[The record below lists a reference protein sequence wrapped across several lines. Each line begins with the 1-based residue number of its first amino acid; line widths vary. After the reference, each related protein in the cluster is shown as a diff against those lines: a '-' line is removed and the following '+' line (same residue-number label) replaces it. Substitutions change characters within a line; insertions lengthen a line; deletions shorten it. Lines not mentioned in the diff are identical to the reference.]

1 MRFHQLGGVVPQ
13 NNVNIK
19 ANLIASE
26 IIKSNNFANVTENF
40 TLREIKAN
48 NLDSLNNKA
57 TTLVDILKLKPDS
70 RYFKNYFDSQQT
82 DTSNLDL
89 RNGNN
94 GVVFIESLNFV
105 GDNLTEVS
113 RSLGKNNIKAR
124 SLGVITNFYA

>member
-13 NNVNIK
+13 NNVNIN
-19 ANLIASE
+19 ANLSASE

-40 TLREIKAN
+40 SLREIKAN
-48 NLDSLNNKA
+48 NLDSHNNKT
-57 TTLVDILKLKPDS
+57 TTLVDILKVNPDS

-82 DTSNLDL
+82 DTSNVDL

-113 RSLGKNNIKAR
+113 
-124 SLGVITNFYA
+124 

>member
-1 MRFHQLGGVVPQ
+1 MPQ
-13 NNVNIK
+13 NNVNIN

-82 DTSNLDL
+82 DTSNVDL

-113 RSLGKNNIKAR
+113 RSLGKTTLR
-124 SLGVITNFYA
+124 RDHLGSLQTFTIDEIY